1 MNNYIII
8 SRTYSET
15 TPESAENGEFSDL
28 GFIEEYRQVSFSEL
42 VSLMEKHPYPSC
54 YPNNGDTNTWYY
66 NSDDLVDLQTRTY
79 REESIHFHKDNTP
92 NAAKYWKWAA
102 QIAGI
107 CRPSTLIA
115 KNRFNY

>member
-8 SRTYSET
+8 SRTFCET
-15 TPESAENGEFSDL
+15 TTESAEDGEFSDL

-42 VSLMEKHPYPSC
+42 VSLMKEHPHSSC

-66 NSDDLVDLQTRTY
+66 SSDDLVDLQTRTY

-102 QIAGI
+102 QIAG
-107 CRPSTLIA
+107 
-115 KNRFNY
+115 NM